1 MKLNK
6 LLLSATAAA
15 GFFAATTAVANADTV
30 TVQAGDTVS
39 EIADKYNTTVEEIQ
53 NLNQLENVNLIYVG
67 EELVVNT
74 NGQAAT
80 TASSE
85 APAATATV
93 SSQAP
98 VQQAPAQPVAQQA
111 PAQQQVASAPAQQA
125 PVQQAPAQPVAQ
137 QATSQQTYTAS
148 ADEASAREFI
158 AARESGGSYSAA
170 NGQYYGK
177 YQLSRSYLGGDL
189 SAANQERVA
198 NNYVQSRYGSW
209 TAAKNHWLQN
219 GWY

>member
-6 LLLSATAAA
+6 ILLSATAAA

-125 PVQQAPAQPVAQ
+125 
-137 QATSQQTYTAS
+137 TSQQTYTAPAATS
-148 ADEASAREFI
+148 SDEASAREFI

>member
-74 NGQAAT
+74 NSQAAT

-93 SSQAP
+93 SS
-98 VQQAPAQPVAQQA
+98 QAPAQPVAQQA

-125 PVQQAPAQPVAQ
+125 
-137 QATSQQTYTAS
+137 TSQQTYTAPAAAS

>member
-53 NLNQLENVNLIYVG
+53 DLNQLENVNLIYVG

-98 VQQAPAQPVAQQA
+98 VQQTPAQPAVQQA

-125 PVQQAPAQPVAQ
+125 
-137 QATSQQTYTAS
+137 TSQQTYTAPAATS
-148 ADEASAREFI
+148 SDEASAREFI

>member
-39 EIADKYNTTVEEIQ
+39 EIANKYNTTVEEIQ

-98 VQQAPAQPVAQQA
+98 AQQA
-111 PAQQQVASAPAQQA
+111 PAQQQVASAPAQQT
-125 PVQQAPAQPVAQ
+125 
-137 QATSQQTYTAS
+137 TSQQTYTAPTAAS

>member
-98 VQQAPAQPVAQQA
+98 VQQAPAQQA

-125 PVQQAPAQPVAQ
+125 
-137 QATSQQTYTAS
+137 TSQQTYTAPAATS